1 MSRLKHTIDLDSDSS
16 TPANGGNVIEKT
28 RQKLTGL
35 KPSPKS
41 EATLLKEKIQARI
54 KMWEN
59 PSSTPLTNPQD
70 CSTHYI
76 QSDLTKSTLDYQFF
90 KTNPQKLSFGEN
102 LRESVFPGL
111 IAAHPNLCWIQLTGA
126 PEHPDLAEFN
136 GDGQITPFY
145 KKELMNSLCARGF
158 TDVDQNEKII
168 KNFLASCVKFEVKSL
183 AIQSLVSSDNTTNLY
198 RRKLSR
204 NSLQTHLPAYA
215 SFLATADTYNQ
226 CNKLQLSRPDSD
238 RIRLFV
244 GRLLDPEGSKKQS
257 LVLLGEGDGG
267 KSTFLEALYEFLGDE
282 IACSFDFSSNTT
294 RKESLIGR
302 RLALVDD
309 TNTTGASFFDSGF
322 FKGLTG
328 TKRHLVNP
336 KNKTPHTAQIDASFI
351 ITTNKAPRLNNDQA
365 NKSRYFPIVITPL
378 SAAQRAAFPGWDKQ
392 LVAETEDFIAQC
404 YEFYCQEVA
413 KDESLKK
420 FIPPNTDLVDD
431 AVSEDLG
438 GNVYL
443 PQVELHC
450 VLDPGVKTP
459 TATLYQAFGCKTQQ
473 EQTELTKALKSLGV
487 EKKALTT
494 TSSKKQQHFVGV
506 RLKN

>member
-1 MSRLKHTIDLDSDSS
+1 
-16 TPANGGNVIEKT
+16 
-28 RQKLTGL
+28 
-35 KPSPKS
+35 
-41 EATLLKEKIQARI
+41 
-54 KMWEN
+54 
-59 PSSTPLTNPQD
+59 
-70 CSTHYI
+70 
-76 QSDLTKSTLDYQFF
+76 
-90 KTNPQKLSFGEN
+90 
-102 LRESVFPGL
+102 
-111 IAAHPNLCWIQLTGA
+111 
-126 PEHPDLAEFN
+126 
-136 GDGQITPFY
+136 
-145 KKELMNSLCARGF
+145 
-158 TDVDQNEKII
+158 
-168 KNFLASCVKFEVKSL
+168 
-183 AIQSLVSSDNTTNLY
+183 
-198 RRKLSR
+198 
-204 NSLQTHLPAYA
+204 LQTHLPAYA

-226 CNKLQLSRPDSD
+226 SNNIQLSRSDSD
-238 RIRLFV
+238 RIRLFI

-365 NKSRYFPIVITPL
+365 NKARYFPVVITPL

-420 FIPPNTDLVDD
+420 FIPPNPDLVDD

-443 PQVELHC
+443 PQIELHC
-450 VLDPGVKTP
+450 VLDPGVQTP
-459 TATLYQAFGCKTQQ
+459 TATLYQAFGCKTQP
-473 EQTELTKALKSLGV
+473 EQTELAKALKSLGV
-487 EKKALTT
+487 EKKALTPKT
-494 TSSKKQQHFVGV
+494 QSNSKKQQHFVGV